1 MCCSVVSFKCNKT
14 QTRNSSCGMCD
25 YQDDL
30 ILSENVP
37 GLFINSFI
45 TALSYGGDGTNH
57 R

>member
-30 ILSENVP
+30 ILSEDVP
-37 GLFINSFI
+37 DLFIKKVATHQISPVQCD
-45 TALSYGGDGTNH
+45 S
-57 R
+57 